1 MAKRSR
7 LETYKDGFVAR
18 FHNRRISMVQE
29 SETKSVN
36 IRMDYAT
43 EDFEKPACL
52 HTANRGIRTT
62 EIKLSEEAMER
73 LMIAWI
79 EYKRHKNK

>member
-18 FHNRRISMVQE
+18 FHNRRIFMLQE
-29 SETKSVN
+29 SETNSVN
-36 IRMDYAT
+36 IRFDYAT
-43 EDFEKPACL
+43 EDFEEPACL

>member
-7 LETYKDGFVAR
+7 LVTYADGFEAR
-18 FHNRRISMVQE
+18 FHNRRISMIQE
-29 SETKSVN
+29 NETKSVN
-36 IRMDYAT
+36 IRFDYAT
-43 EDFEKPACL
+43 EDFEEPACL

-62 EIKLSEEAMER
+62 QIKLSEEAMER

-79 EYKRHKNK
+79 EYKRSKK